1 MRYGPIISEL
11 RKGEMRERKENGSA
25 LQCSAV
31 VSDGDKQ
38 PQWRAGC
45 AAAMHA
51 RPADSHRNQRDS
63 TFGRTGEQAF

>member
-11 RKGEMRERKENGSA
+11 RKGEKRERKENGT
-25 LQCSAV
+25 AV

-51 RPADSHRNQRDS
+51 RPADSHRNQRGS
-63 TFGRTGEQAF
+63 TFGRTGEAGLLVM